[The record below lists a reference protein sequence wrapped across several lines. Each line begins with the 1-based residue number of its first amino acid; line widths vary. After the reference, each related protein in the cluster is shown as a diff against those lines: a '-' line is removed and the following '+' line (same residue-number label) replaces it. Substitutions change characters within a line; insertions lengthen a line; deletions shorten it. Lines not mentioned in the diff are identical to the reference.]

1 MDEDSLL
8 RSVTLRN
15 ADSIQRERQ
24 RAEREL
30 VLANEALELRTQELE
45 LLNRTGVAIASTHD
59 LRKLVQTV
67 TDAATQLTGAEFGAF
82 FYSKIDE
89 KGVEYQPH
97 TLAGSSRAAFDRFS
111 DVQATSLFEATFRGE
126 GTVRCDDVQK
136 HPRYGKG
143 ELIEVLPRVS
153 YLSAAIW
160 RFRSYRGT
168 TTFWVGSFSDTPTR
182 ECFPT
187 ELSASSSVWRR
198 RLRLR
203 LITHA
208 FTTI

>member
-89 KGVEYQPH
+89 KGVNYRPH

-143 ELIEVLPRVS
+143 ELDRGSPKGQLPIRS
-153 YLSAAIW
+153 YLAVPVVSRNDDIL
-160 RFRSYRGT
+160 G
-168 TTFWVGSFSDTPTR
+168 GLFSDTPTR